1 MIIDVLRQACRIDI
15 FDLNYFASN
24 EACGYLN
31 CNPQI
36 LPRKG
41 YLKRIAAFIVHFL
54 QETKTSL
61 FVRKVPPG
69 AALFFVVSKNQ
80 KDSLSGVAAI
90 TDRSVTAGDKFDPQ
104 FHFPLFWAYLVS
116 VFFLPCLIVRYCQGG
131 DYQKKAFS
139 YLIDTYLLTYGYYVV
154 GAFWLRRARPNC
166 LVVAND
172 HVMQTRIMTLLAQ
185 KMGVPTVYIQHASV
199 TEKFPPLIFDFALLE
214 GVDALRKYEKK
225 GATSTQ
231 VFLVGMP
238 KADAFAAAVN
248 GKAVVSRVG
257 ICCNLFDGED
267 EVKTLC
273 AQLVQRFPTVKFTLR
288 PHPGDNRRFGF
299 WKQMTANLEMGY
311 SDPLAGVLSIFSA
324 LWMQSSRVNPIFTLK
339 RPCSMFIRCIF
350 LILRKRSTGT
360 VSAGMGSSSI
370 SPMLTHYAR
379 KSPSCW
385 SKSRRSGNAASPIA
399 IPSARSGTGS
409 RVFLRRL
416 SLKASPA
423 AIHFS
428 GRPGNLTGK
437 PGSRFSSPGRG

>member
-311 SDPLAGVLSIFSA
+311 SDPLAGGA
-324 LWMQSSRVNPIFTLK
+324 LD
-339 RPCSMFIRCIF
+339 F
-350 LILRKRSTGT
+350 LGT
-360 VSAGMGSSSI
+360 VDAIIAGESNIHLEAALLDVYPLYFSYSSETVDWYGFRRNGVIEYFPDADALCAKIAELLVEKPSVRERCKPYCHTVGTVWDWK
-370 SPMLTHYAR
+370 SSLLTKAVIEGIAGGDPFQR
-379 KSPSCW
+379 
-385 SKSRRSGNAASPIA
+385 ASWQPY
-399 IPSARSGTGS
+399 RETGLK
-409 RVFLRRL
+409 VFEPR
-416 SLKASPA
+416 
-423 AIHFS
+423 
-428 GRPGNLTGK
+428 
-437 PGSRFSSPGRG
+437 